1 MTEDYGEKKHK
12 QDKQL
17 QRKQQN
23 HILRQ
28 QQQL

>member
-1 MTEDYGEKKHK
+1 MTEDYGEKKYK

-23 HILRQ
+23 HNLRQ